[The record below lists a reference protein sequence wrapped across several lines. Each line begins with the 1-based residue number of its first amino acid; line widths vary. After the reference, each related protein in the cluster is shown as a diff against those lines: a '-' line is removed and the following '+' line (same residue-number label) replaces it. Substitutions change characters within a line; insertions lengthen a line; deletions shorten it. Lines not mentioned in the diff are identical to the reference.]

1 MGLKKI
7 ARLPNTSR
15 VSLFLHFKFNVYVF
29 VLVNFVRFMC
39 IDIRKIVMKIR
50 TISVQIKRIR
60 ILLATVQDEQD
71 KEYLRGML
79 KRYIKAREEAEI
91 AEAIKNL

>member
-1 MGLKKI
+1 
-7 ARLPNTSR
+7 
-15 VSLFLHFKFNVYVF
+15 
-29 VLVNFVRFMC
+29 
-39 IDIRKIVMKIR
+39 MKVR